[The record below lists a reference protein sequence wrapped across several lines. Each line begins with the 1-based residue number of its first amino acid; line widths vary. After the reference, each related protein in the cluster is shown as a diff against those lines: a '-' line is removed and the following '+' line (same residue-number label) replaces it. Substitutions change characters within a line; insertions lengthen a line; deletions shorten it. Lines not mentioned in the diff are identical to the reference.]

1 VCRVG
6 VTPSDACGLGLAS
19 SSAKGWVLAM
29 LARESALCVALVP
42 RKGAPFSPAA
52 YARPQKTA
60 PEGAD
65 AGTTPAG
72 PPGQSERIKIMTR
85 KFTVSEG
92 SAPSLFGT

>member
-1 VCRVG
+1 MIFRSFPTAGEPVRRVG

-42 RKGAPFSPAA
+42 RESAPFSPAA

-65 AGTTPAG
+65 AAQRRQDL
-72 PPGQSERIKIMTR
+72 PGR
-85 KFTVSEG
+85 EG
-92 SAPSLFGT
+92 SRS